1 MLISMN
7 GAVKS
12 SLNENA
18 NLGVIMSNSSK
29 NMDSQEQE
37 IEKLADDINPSEDA
51 SPDSLAE
58 ATTAPLAD
66 DELGGNANEDDVK
79 K

>member
-1 MLISMN
+1 
-7 GAVKS
+7 
-12 SLNENA
+12 
-18 NLGVIMSNSSK
+18 MSNLSNNK
-29 NMDSQEQE
+29 DEQEQK
-37 IEKLADDINPSEDA
+37 IERLAESINPSEDV

-66 DELGGNANEDDVK
+66 DALGGNANEDDVK